1 MTLKQLEYL
10 IVVAET
16 GSITEAARKLYIA
29 QPSLTAAIHELE
41 KEYDIPIR
49 PSTSLRKNMI
59 SRSLQGQEKGWN

>member
-41 KEYDIPIR
+41 NLSFKPFVLV
-49 PSTSLRKNMI
+49 TLVKA
-59 SRSLQGQEKGWN
+59 LKAA